1 MRQTIKEIEVNTAYR
16 WFIGYELLEP
26 IPHFSTFSKNYT
38 RRFKDTDIFE
48 KIFQHIL
55 QDAVN
60 NGFVDAS
67 AVFIDG
73 THIKASANKHKTQ
86 KVTVTKPIPQYK
98 SELDQEIDN
107 DRSQKGKKPNEP
119 QPYKGC
125 DTPYMVRVY
134 GIC

>member
-1 MRQTIKEIEVNTAYR
+1 MAASVDNSLPY
-16 WFIGYELLEP
+16 L
-26 IPHFSTFSKNYT
+26 STVW
-38 RRFKDTDIFE
+38 DIFE

-98 SELDQEIDN
+98 SELDQEIDIGMHEIIRIILEN
-107 DRSQKGKKPNEP
+107 KLSRIRIFGSQSWQE
-119 QPYKGC
+119 
-125 DTPYMVRVY
+125 M
-134 GIC
+134 